1 MRPKLTLLLL
11 LLGSHASTRAGCCRA
26 PDVSGGDA
34 LRVPA
39 PLPPALRVTLGRL
52 RGGSGDDRPSASG
65 ERDGSSKRGHTRGRR
80 VAAGTDTQS
89 GAPSSAAGAPRPP
102 KGRGRRK
109 NTAGADKG
117 HDDAGAPPVPPARQS
132 PAAADEDAPAVTHR
146 PLEPDR
152 IAALRAAIQ
161 EAPASAGALWSREVE
176 SEDWVQAGVMPPPD
190 SDSIRIDSRGVDLG
204 DGEGFSRG
212 GLWGAELG
220 GGGAEGELTKEWAE
234 KMARVFKKRGDA
246 ASADAGARGEESDVS
261 EGPISSFGGRKRVLA
276 VDVGAS
282 DREGAGSETWREG
295 LDACKAREDEHLPS
309 ADQGSVQSRS
319 PHGPKCHKCTIMM

>member
-109 NTAGADKG
+109 STAGADKG

-161 EAPASAGALWSREVE
+161 EAPASAGALWSREAE

-276 VDVGAS
+276 VDLGAS
-282 DREGAGSETWREG
+282 DREGAGSEAWREG
-295 LDACKAREDEHLPS
+295 LDERII
-309 ADQGSVQSRS
+309 GST
-319 PHGPKCHKCTIMM
+319 KLFI